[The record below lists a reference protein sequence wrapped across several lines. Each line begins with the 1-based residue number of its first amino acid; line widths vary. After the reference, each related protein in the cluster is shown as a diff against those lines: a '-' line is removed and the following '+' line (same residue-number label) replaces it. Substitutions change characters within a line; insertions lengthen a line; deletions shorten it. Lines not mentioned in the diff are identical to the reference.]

1 MFYLYAISNH
11 PLKEQLLTTS
21 IANKKKLSESWF
33 YWINRSLTCSEV
45 IWSLKSNAALGF
57 WFEIKCLIGNNISI
71 WNEHVCLFIFNLL
84 FLCFAVNTNKT
95 NKYVP
100 WLVCQQHSQY
110 IEEAPQASGFSKKRH
125 QVEFKTW
132 KNTNQLVPRINSV
145 KLR

>member
-45 IWSLKSNAALGF
+45 IWSLKSNASLGF
-57 WFEIKCLIGNNISI
+57 WFEIKCLIGNNKSI

-84 FLCFAVNTNKT
+84 FLYVLLWTRTKLLNMFPDWCINNIHNILKRLLRPQVFQKRDIKLNSNME
-95 NKYVP
+95 KYKP
-100 WLVCQQHSQY
+100 
-110 IEEAPQASGFSKKRH
+110 AGA
-125 QVEFKTW
+125 
-132 KNTNQLVPRINSV
+132 
-145 KLR
+145 

>member
-45 IWSLKSNAALGF
+45 IWSLKSNASLGF
-57 WFEIKCLIGNNISI
+57 WFEIKCLIGNNKSI
-71 WNEHVCLFIFNLL
+71 WNEHVCLFTFNLL
-84 FLCFAVNTNKT
+84 FL
-95 NKYVP
+95 YVP
-100 WLVCQQHSQY
+100 WLVYQQHSQH
-110 IEEAPQASGFSKKRH
+110 IEEAPQTSGFSKKRH

-132 KNTNQLVPRINSV
+132 KNTNQLVPRTNSV